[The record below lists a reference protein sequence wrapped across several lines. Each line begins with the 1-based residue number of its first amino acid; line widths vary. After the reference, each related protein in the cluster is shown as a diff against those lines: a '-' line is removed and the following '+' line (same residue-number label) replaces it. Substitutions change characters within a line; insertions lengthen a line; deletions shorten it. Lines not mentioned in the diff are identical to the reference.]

1 MPFVIC
7 QLSDVSVTVMEM
19 PTPNVSWVVMMPH
32 ASGLQASGV
41 GPSRSR
47 PGLGRVGGLGNE
59 KKNDGPEPV
68 YISCAACALIISR
81 LSLGLPLSLLQF
93 SRVVPVGPQLRIV
106 SYVA

>member
-1 MPFVIC
+1 
-7 QLSDVSVTVMEM
+7 
-19 PTPNVSWVVMMPH
+19 MPH